1 MSDLRMAEYPELL
14 SHEIIERASKLSS
27 SLLCD
32 GMIGLGIPFDGAM
45 QSEIMPV
52 DISMKVVGTA
62 CTVNTDS
69 GDNFPIH
76 LALYTTK
83 PDYVMVIDGKGH
95 KDHPYFGDLM
105 MSTAKAVG
113 LKGMIVDGYVRDR
126 EGAIELGLP
135 IFAKGFIQR
144 GPVKMNPGEVNY
156 PIVCGG
162 VAVNPGDLVVGDADG
177 VTVVPRDKIEQ
188 VLDKAEKKLTY
199 EIERRKT
206 IALYEE
212 KRLKGED
219 LFNLAPQWV
228 LDRLEGK

>member
-1 MSDLRMAEYPELL
+1 MSNLKMAEYPELL
-14 SHEIIERASKLSS
+14 SDEIIERASKLSS
-27 SLLCD
+27 ALLCD
-32 GMIGLGIPFDGAM
+32 GMIGSGIPFEGAM

-69 GDNFPIH
+69 GDNLPIH
-76 LALYTTK
+76 VALYTTK
-83 PDYVMVIDGKGH
+83 PGYVMVIDGKGH

-113 LKGMIVDGYVRDR
+113 LKGMIVDGCVRDK

-135 IFAKGFIQR
+135 IFAKGFMQR
-144 GPVKMNPGEVNY
+144 GPAKKNPGEINY

-162 VAVNPGDLVVGDADG
+162 IAVNPGDLIVGDADG
-177 VTVVPRDKIEQ
+177 VTVVPKDKIEE
-188 VLDKAEKKLTY
+188 VLIKAEKKLAY
-199 EIERRKT
+199 EIERRT
-206 IALYEE
+206 SISLYEE
-212 KRLKGED
+212 KRLKGEE

-228 LDRLEGK
+228 LDMLEEK

>member
-1 MSDLRMAEYPELL
+1 MSNLKMAEYPELL
-14 SHEIIERASKLSS
+14 SDEIIERASKLSS
-27 SLLCD
+27 ALLCD
-32 GMIGLGIPFDGAM
+32 GMKGIGIPFDGAM
-45 QSEIMPV
+45 QAEIMPV

-76 LALYTTK
+76 VALYTAK
-83 PDYVMVIDGKGH
+83 PGYVMVIDGKGH

-135 IFAKGFIQR
+135 IFSKGFIQR
-144 GPVKMNPGEVNY
+144 GPIKKNPGEINY
-156 PIVCGG
+156 SIVCGG
-162 VAVNPGDLVVGDADG
+162 VVVNPGDLILGDADG
-177 VTVVPRDKIEQ
+177 VTVVPKDIIEEIL
-188 VLDKAEKKLTY
+188 VKAEEKLAY
-199 EIERRKT
+199 EVKRRAS
-206 IALYEE
+206 ISLYEE
-212 KRLKGED
+212 KRLKGEE

-228 LDRLEGK
+228 LDML

>member
-1 MSDLRMAEYPELL
+1 MNNLKIAEYPELL
-14 SHEIIERASKLSS
+14 SDELIERASKLSS
-27 SLLCD
+27 ALLCD
-32 GMIGLGIPFDGAM
+32 GMIGLDVPFEGAM

-69 GDNFPIH
+69 GDNLPIH
-76 LALYTTK
+76 LALYTAK
-83 PDYVMVIDGKGH
+83 PGYVMVIDGKGH

-113 LKGMIVDGYVRDR
+113 LKGMIVDGCVRDK

-135 IFAKGFIQR
+135 IFAKGFMQR
-144 GPVKMNPGEVNY
+144 GPAKKNPGEINY

-162 VAVNPGDLVVGDADG
+162 IAVNPGDLIVGDADG
-177 VTVVPRDKIEQ
+177 VTVVPKDKIEE
-188 VLDKAEKKLTY
+188 VLIKAEKKLAY
-199 EIERRKT
+199 EIERRAS
-206 IALYEE
+206 ISLYEE
-212 KRLKGED
+212 KRLKGEE

-228 LDRLEGK
+228 LDMLEEK